1 MPYIGVSP
9 QFGVRRKHT
18 YTATAGQT
26 SFSGAGSEG
35 ATLSYKDSNFVDVY
49 QNGVKLGDADYT
61 STSGTAIVLAQ
72 GASVDDLV
80 EIIVFDA
87 FSAADTVSKA
97 DGGTF
102 DGNVTMGGT
111 LDVTGNG
118 TVGGTLGVTGVL
130 TANAGI
136 KIDNI
141 TIDGTEIDLS
151 SGDVTIDAALDIKLD
166 AAGGDIKFLSDGTEF
181 GEIRNISNDLTV
193 ISSVADKDI
202 VFKGQDDSSEIEAM
216 RIDMSEGGIVKVGD
230 DDSGSAGV
238 AGIQIQNSQDF
249 STVFDATNTNTFAGM
264 QTVNHDDTSNSTGT
278 GITFVHRSSSSG
290 VASIQSTSAASDRA
304 DLRFITRGSDG
315 INERASITEAGY
327 LKQNKLP
334 MFQIAGTGNTSVTG
348 TGYLTYT
355 TSTGF
360 TSSTE
365 YDPDSLFDGSNG
377 RFTAPVAGRYF
388 FIFSIG
394 VSFTSSY
401 HYTSLQK
408 NGSDISGFSRNQQ
421 QEDDYDIQ
429 VIQGIVD
436 LSLIHI

>member
-35 ATLSYKDSNFVDVY
+35 ATLSYTDSNFVDVY

-111 LDVTGNG
+111 LGVTGAS
-118 TVGGTLGVTGVL
+118 TLSSTLGVTGAA
-130 TANAGI
+130 T
-136 KIDNI
+136 
-141 TIDGTEIDLS
+141 LS
-151 SGDVTIDAALDIKLD
+151 STLAVTGDATFDTSTLKV
-166 AAGGDIKFLSDGTEF
+166 
-181 GEIRNISNDLTV
+181 
-193 ISSVADKDI
+193 
-202 VFKGQDDSSEIEAM
+202 DSSNNRVGVGTASPSVPL
-216 RIDMSEGGIVKVGD
+216 DVGD
-230 DDSGSAGV
+230 NDFGSAGTT
-238 AGIQIQNSQDF
+238 GIQIQNSQDF
-249 STVFDATNTNTFAGM
+249 TTVYDGTNVGTFAGM
-264 QTVNHDDTSNSTGT
+264 QTVNHDDTSNRTATGL
-278 GITFVHRSSSSG
+278 TFVHRSSSSG

-304 DLRFITRGSDG
+304 DLRFVTRGSDG

-334 MFQIAGTGNTSVTG
+334 MFQIASTSNTSVTG

-401 HYTSLQK
+401 HYTSIQK

-421 QEDDYDIQ
+421 QENDYDIQ

-436 LSLIHI
+436 LAENDYVSAARNNNYLTGAVSRPMFCGFLLG